1 MAEITISCSH
11 CGQRIVCDDQWA
23 GQQTQ
28 CPACQ
33 TQFIVPSLAAPP
45 PAAAAQSTVGQPST
59 TSRHKLTA
67 GATQVTRSNRA
78 APISRS
84 SGPRRKASRAN
95 FAGYIALAVILLVGG
110 WAAFTYLPALIGE
123 AKEAT
128 SPSSTTS
135 SSGSA
140 KSGGGATPLGEQNA
154 AMDVSDGLD
163 GGTGT
168 AQSRERAEKAKRLV
182 FGQKAPATNAAPA
195 KRP

>member
-33 TQFIVPSLAAPP
+33 TQFIVPSLAPSP
-45 PAAAAQSTVGQPST
+45 PAAAAQSTVGQPPT
-59 TSRHKLTA
+59 TSRHRLSA
-67 GATQVTRSNRA
+67 GATQVTRSNRP

-84 SGPRRKASRAN
+84 ARPPRKAGRAN
-95 FAGYIALAVILLVGG
+95 FAGYIALAVILVVGG
-110 WAAFTYLPALIGE
+110 WAAFTYLPGLIGE
-123 AKEAT
+123 VKEAT

-135 SSGSA
+135 ASTPA

-154 AMDVSDGLD
+154 AMDISDGLD

-168 AQSRERAEKAKRLV
+168 AQSRERADKAKRLV
-182 FGQKAPATNAAPA
+182 FGQKAPA
-195 KRP
+195 

>member
-33 TQFIVPSLAAPP
+33 TQFIVPSLAPPP
-45 PAAAAQSTVGQPST
+45 PAAAAQSTVGQPPA
-59 TSRHKLTA
+59 TSRHRLSA
-67 GATQVTRSNRA
+67 GATQVTRSNRP
-78 APISRS
+78 APISS
-84 SGPRRKASRAN
+84 SPRPRRKGSTSN
-95 FAGYIALAVILLVGG
+95 LVGYIVLAVVLLVGG
-110 WAAFTYLPALIGE
+110 WAAFTYLPGLIE
-123 AKEAT
+123 QAKEPT
-128 SPSSTTS
+128 SSSSTTS
-135 SSGSA
+135 SSAPA

-168 AQSRERAEKAKRLV
+168 AQSRERAEKAKRMV